1 MWIIEGKIASSPIP
15 TDPEDISLWKKE
27 GIKAV
32 VILAESHEIMRYW
45 MNVEKYFEVLRS
57 RGMKYLHSPI
67 KDFHAPSLE
76 QLKKVV
82 EWIDNKVE
90 NNEPVLIHCHA
101 GIGRTGTVIAAYLVE
116 KGHDATQ
123 AIRKVKRKIPLA
135 FEVEA
140 QAAIIHE
147 YYNTNR
153 KENRC

>member
-15 TDPEDISLWKKE
+15 IGPEDISLWKKE

-57 RGMKYLHSPI
+57 RGMEYLHSPI

-82 EWIDNKVE
+82 EWIDNKLK
-90 NNEPVLIHCHA
+90 NSEPVLIHCHA

-116 KGHDATQ
+116 KGYDATQ
-123 AIRKVKRKIPLA
+123 AIRKVKKKIPLA

-140 QAAIIHE
+140 QVAIIHE

-153 KENRC
+153 KESKC